1 MNDTRKVTVGEL
13 QNIRNFIVS
22 HEGKHDYATQML
34 TQHLKR
40 LLNYVQFLEEEL
52 VRQPVETS
60 LARTQE
66 LNVSVG
72 SAVESIPELPE
83 EVL

>member
-52 VRQPVETS
+52 VRQPVET

-66 LNVSVG
+66 LNVTVG
-72 SAVESIPELPE
+72 SAIESIPEIPT